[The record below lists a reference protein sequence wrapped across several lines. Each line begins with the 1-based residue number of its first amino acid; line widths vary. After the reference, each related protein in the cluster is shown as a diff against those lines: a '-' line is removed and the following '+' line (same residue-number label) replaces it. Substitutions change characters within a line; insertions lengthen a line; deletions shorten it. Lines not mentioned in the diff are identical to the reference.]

1 MSWTDFYQRRDAI
14 NLVLD
19 QASRNP
25 STGLSFTDLP
35 MARAQFDSEEQ
46 LALALQY
53 KWSQLLLGRIG
64 VALVEA
70 EHDEDADNLEA
81 VAAAWRRAA
90 TEAPVLRELLDGYVE
105 DAGPEFQAALAA
117 EQRMVAYAAGLAEPG
132 EAAEQTAR
140 VGSAFLALI
149 RGRSARP
156 TRRGNPIEQLLRR
169 LVASA

>member
-1 MSWTDFYQRRDAI
+1 MSWTDFYQRRDAT

-19 QASRNP
+19 QATRNP
-25 STGLSFTDLP
+25 GRGLSFDELP
-35 MARAQFDSEEQ
+35 AVRAEFGSAEE

-81 VAAAWRRAA
+81 VAAAWRRTAA
-90 TEAPVLRELLDGYVE
+90 EAPVLRELLDGYVR
-105 DAGPEFQAALAA
+105 DAGPDFRAALATEA
-117 EQRMVAYAAGLAEPG
+117 RMVAYAAGLAEPG
-132 EAAEQTAR
+132 EAADGTAR
-140 VGSAFLALI
+140 AGTAFLALV

-156 TRRGNPIEQLLRR
+156 ARHRNPIEQLLRR